1 MIKSIKKNQ
10 QPHLQKNRKASK
22 QFFDSG
28 ILKNRKADLPITIL
42 VIGVFVIC
50 IFALLSFYSSKLIFE
65 ELFVGINSMENIASK
80 INEYSFYKNLEINGE
95 EIKQIIDIKEDRQ
108 GKYIEIEEKNE
119 GKDFIIFKTP
129 EKLLFSARYNFPD

>member
-1 MIKSIKKNQ
+1 MLKMIKLRK
-10 QPHLQKNRKASK
+10 KASK
-22 QFFDSG
+22 QFFNSE
-28 ILKNRKADLPITIL
+28 ILKNRKADIPVTIL

-50 IFALLSFYSSKLIFE
+50 TFALLSFYSSKFIFE
-65 ELFVGINSMENIASK
+65 ESLVGINSMENIASK